1 MVQNFNRSWPISSK
15 LIWGIWQVLMWALEN
30 PKTLHFNKLLLA
42 KVYNAWAKKSIG
54 ELCLMALKLMQN
66 LKETDLCFL
75 KIFVRDKFLWEIV

>member
-1 MVQNFNRSWPISSK
+1 
-15 LIWGIWQVLMWALEN
+15 MWALEN

-75 KIFVRDKFLWEIV
+75 KIFVGDKFLWDRTNNRGKIINVVYSLLSYVRK